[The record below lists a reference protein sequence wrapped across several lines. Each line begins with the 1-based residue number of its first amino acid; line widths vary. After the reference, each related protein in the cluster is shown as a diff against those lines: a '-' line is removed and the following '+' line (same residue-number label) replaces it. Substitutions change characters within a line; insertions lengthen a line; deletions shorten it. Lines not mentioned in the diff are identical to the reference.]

1 MRTTQA
7 FAFIISYNWGS
18 GRNGKKKKKN
28 TTPPH
33 THIKLF
39 TSADNNNEMIISCS
53 I

>member
-1 MRTTQA
+1 MRTTQP

-18 GRNGKKKKKN
+18 GRNGKEKKN
-28 TTPPH
+28 HHTPP

-39 TSADNNNEMIISCS
+39 TSADNNNELIISCS